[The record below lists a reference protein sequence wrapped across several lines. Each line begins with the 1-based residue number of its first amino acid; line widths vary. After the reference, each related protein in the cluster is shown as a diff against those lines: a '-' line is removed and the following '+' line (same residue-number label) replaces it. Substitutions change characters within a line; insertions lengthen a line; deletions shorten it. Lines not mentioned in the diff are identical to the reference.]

1 MNHRTGWRLG
11 YRSLLHVEFFDVF
24 PKLGIESVSIILLAW
39 QISGRI
45 AGKVEEWRRG
55 VINGKF
61 LFTWPSSDKRNLLP
75 LWGISFHPS
84 LNSSLAKEFLF
95 DDFIIGFV
103 VQRFARHV
111 ILDRLCPLC
120 RLYYLPGFTSNDDST
135 TRDKNLHKLKKY
147 YKNICSSVRNGFSF
161 CSITEVSMRS

>member
-103 VQRFARHV
+103 VQRFARH
-111 ILDRLCPLC
+111 DHSRSPLSPLPSLLFA
-120 RLYYLPGFTSNDDST
+120 RLYFERRFNDE
-135 TRDKNLHKLKKY
+135 RQK
-147 YKNICSSVRNGFSF
+147 FA
-161 CSITEVSMRS
+161 